1 MITRIINAIKKKL
14 NHLEPATDKPTA
26 PVLAKILLFGV
37 AGIAGVTEVAEVTGV
52 TGVVACWVG
61 RRVGCVTCWVAS
73 DIALGV
79 AV

>member
-52 TGVVACWVG
+52 VACWVG
-61 RRVGCVTCWVAS
+61 CRVGCVTCWVAS
-73 DIALGV
+73 GIALGV